1 MKLSGKYNVDGL
13 IAKED
18 ERYQVIDNTTL
29 NNLILSSTSL
39 NPGHS
44 TSGHAHKGQEEV
56 YLFIKGAG
64 DMTLTYPN
72 GDKNSFDIS
81 DGDIVLIEDG
91 VHQKVINSGNKVLYF
106 ICVFDGKRSH

>member
-56 YLFIKGAG
+56 YLFIKGTG

-72 GDKNSFDIS
+72 GDKNSFNIS

-91 VHQKVINSGNKVLYF
+91 VHHKVMNSGDKALYF